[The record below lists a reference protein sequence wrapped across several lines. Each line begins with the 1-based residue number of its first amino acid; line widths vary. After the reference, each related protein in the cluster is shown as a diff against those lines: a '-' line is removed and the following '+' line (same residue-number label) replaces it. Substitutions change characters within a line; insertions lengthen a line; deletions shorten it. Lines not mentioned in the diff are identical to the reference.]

1 MQTEEMNN
9 FLKNCAKIYIQNPNI
24 AVSSDTIYDRL
35 RNYGLERDEFR
46 HLIPDQISTL
56 ENNFR
61 KSKNLLV
68 YTHPGMPSFLQ
79 FLSTGTPD
87 EKCAKLYLSVKK
99 EYVGYVTERIFR
111 FIERKKIA
119 SNSKVAKCIRADQI
133 VLRVPCD
140 DVPRI
145 LDFINKDKSF
155 TDLIRYNN
163 PFEFRCGKVG
173 MAYDDELSYNLVISG
188 FIATYLEQAK
198 ASNRLANVSLAD
210 FVTFYNK
217 YYQDVFVNGSRLR
230 EYTGTRNYVA
240 LRSRVEDVG
249 EYINNHAEV
258 ATLFY
263 MHINNRLNNYAYYG
277 FLENCNDLQKTNEN
291 AKRYKSMLQN
301 PEQQYAQANAIMLE
315 VKKLL
320 DEYIIHSINKSQNP
334 NAVVSSLE
342 GFLHTNE
349 PYITRENNFRTRF
362 AAIDKK
368 WFAAIMKNGTA
379 NYVENLVKDFSK
391 TTNDPQMYELFHSAM
406 IATGKKYG
414 RKHLSFAL
422 HNMLEGVFSSVTN
435 DSEFRQKL
443 YSKKEYFSR
452 ERIMQFCKSYLT
464 NLGYNLNRVNDI
476 IDLYTLHLESM
487 YSDEME
493 QRII

>member
-9 FLKNCAKIYIQNPNI
+9 FLKDCAKLYIQNPNI
-24 AVSSDTIYDRL
+24 TVSSDTIYDRL
-35 RNYGLERDEFR
+35 RNYGLESDELR
-46 HLIPDQISTL
+46 YLIPDQISTL
-56 ENNFR
+56 EENFR
-61 KSKNLLV
+61 KSKRLLV

-79 FLSTGTPD
+79 FLSD
-87 EKCAKLYLSVKK
+87 ESSDLKCAKLYLSVKK

-111 FIERKKIA
+111 FIERKRIV

-133 VLRVPCD
+133 VLRVPYED
-140 DVPRI
+140 APRV
-145 LDFINKDKSF
+145 LDFINGDKDL

-198 ASNRLANVSLAD
+198 ASNRLANVSLSD

-217 YYQDVFVNGSRLR
+217 YYQDVFVNGSRLW
-230 EYTGTRNYVA
+230 EYTGTRVYTA

-258 ATLFY
+258 ATLFH
-263 MHINNRLNNYAYYG
+263 MHINNQLNNYAYYG
-277 FLENCNDLQKTNEN
+277 FLENCSDVITS
-291 AKRYKSMLQN
+291 YKNSEKYKGMLKN
-301 PEQQYAQANAIMLE
+301 SGQQFNQANAITLE

-320 DEYIIHSINKSQNP
+320 DEYIIYSMNKSKNP
-334 NAVVSSLE
+334 NAVISSLE
-342 GFLHTNE
+342 GFLHTDE
-349 PYITRENNFRTRF
+349 PYITRENNYRARF
-362 AAIDKK
+362 GAIDKK
-368 WFAAIMKNGTA
+368 WFSSIMQNGTK
-379 NYVENLVKDFSK
+379 NYVETLIGSYNR
-391 TTNDPQMYELFHSAM
+391 TNDSQMYDLFHSAM

-422 HNMLEGVFSSVTN
+422 HNMLDGVFSSVTN
-435 DSEFRQKL
+435 DSNFRQKL
-443 YSKKEYFSR
+443 YSEKEYFTR

-464 NLGYNLNRVNDI
+464 NLGYNLNKVSDI
-476 IDLYTLHLESM
+476 IDLYTLHLESV
-487 YSDEME
+487 YSDDME
-493 QRII
+493 KHII